1 MGALAYFC
9 FLSVQRVSP
18 LPTSSDYSSLTTTYN
33 ITNSSTGST
42 KLRQS
47 PLDFVYAGY
56 YSYSRGSLSN
66 EGSVGYYWS
75 RTAYSDTFAYGLH
88 FDSSSV
94 HPQDLFLHGDGA
106 ALRCVGRWEE
116 IGYIS
121 WHVKTAPKKAYQ
133 LRFLCVD
140 VTNDTRILGCTMILH
155 GLHDYNILSLDDSSY
170 SHFLRI
176 MV

>member
-1 MGALAYFC
+1 MRYGGFSL
-9 FLSVQRVSP
+9 FLLLVCP
-18 LPTSSDYSSLTTTYN
+18 KGFTLPTSSDYSSLTTTYN

-47 PLDFVYAGY
+47 PLAFVYTGY

-94 HPQDLFLHGDGA
+94 RPQDLFLHGDGA
-106 ALRCVGRWEE
+106 ALRCVGRGGEE
-116 IGYIS
+116 YI
-121 WHVKTAPKKAYQ
+121 Y
-133 LRFLCVD
+133 
-140 VTNDTRILGCTMILH
+140 LH
-155 GLHDYNILSLDDSSY
+155 
-170 SHFLRI
+170 
-176 MV
+176 

>member
-1 MGALAYFC
+1 MAILLLVAIGGLVSVFLVLADMVWGHLSPVFILKEHFYAGSVLPFAVWYGRGERGVVGRRYGGLSL
-9 FLSVQRVSP
+9 FLLLVCP
-18 LPTSSDYSSLTTTYN
+18 KGFTLPTSSDYSSLTTTYN

-106 ALRCVGRWEE
+106 ALRCVGR
-116 IGYIS
+116 
-121 WHVKTAPKKAYQ
+121 
-133 LRFLCVD
+133 
-140 VTNDTRILGCTMILH
+140 
-155 GLHDYNILSLDDSSY
+155 
-170 SHFLRI
+170 
-176 MV
+176 

>member
-1 MGALAYFC
+1 MRYGGFSL
-9 FLSVQRVSP
+9 FLLLVCP
-18 LPTSSDYSSLTTTYN
+18 KGFTLPTSSDYSSLTTTYN

-47 PLDFVYAGY
+47 PLGFVYTGY
-56 YSYSRGSLSN
+56 YSYSSGSLSN

-106 ALRCVGRWEE
+106 ALRCVGR
-116 IGYIS
+116 
-121 WHVKTAPKKAYQ
+121 
-133 LRFLCVD
+133 
-140 VTNDTRILGCTMILH
+140 
-155 GLHDYNILSLDDSSY
+155 
-170 SHFLRI
+170 
-176 MV
+176 